1 MTDLDLHALANS
13 PGAGK
18 AQQALKVAGNWNQDY
33 AADGS
38 LNPEWDIEVTATA
51 TVHNTLTVR
60 APDAETALRLAREDA
75 PEEDEDDWNADVDTI
90 CVTDAVIALDPT

>member
-75 PEEDEDDWNADVDTI
+75 PEEDEDAWT
-90 CVTDAVIALDPT
+90 TDMGTLSVQSARVITDPT

>member
-1 MTDLDLHALANS
+1 MADLDLHALANA
-13 PGAGK
+13 PGFGK
-18 AQQALKVAGNWNQDY
+18 AQETLQASGEWNHDY

-38 LNPEWDIEVTATA
+38 LNPEWKVEVTATA
-51 TVHNTLTVR
+51 KIRATLTVR
-60 APDAETALRLAREDA
+60 APDAETAKRLAREDA